1 MQHVLHRELKV
12 SHWCCTLCPGYSCNY
27 SFGGTEVQLCAQGGI
42 LNWCI
47 SVGPNVVLPSF
58 LLFPGF
64 TKTWFPPLA
73 EWFGLAAVSFPSRV
87 GRNGASAAMWLHFMA
102 WSDFRC
108 DFSRGFSLNSS
119 DWWAV
124 NRPDLGFWTK
134 LVMVYPKFWSS
145 SYLFLQTFSSRFHPT

>member
-58 LLFPGF
+58 LL
-64 TKTWFPPLA
+64 
-73 EWFGLAAVSFPSRV
+73 SFSFQTSPK
-87 GRNGASAAMWLHFMA
+87 
-102 WSDFRC
+102 
-108 DFSRGFSLNSS
+108 
-119 DWWAV
+119 
-124 NRPDLGFWTK
+124 PD
-134 LVMVYPKFWSS
+134 
-145 SYLFLQTFSSRFHPT
+145 FHPLLSGLG